1 MLSHSATYNDEI
13 KKEVEKKKKTT
24 KKVIRKIQEEQK
36 QSTLGD
42 LYELST
48 LKKDLEN

>member
-1 MLSHSATYNDEI
+1 MMKL
-13 KKEVEKKKKTT
+13 KEVEKKKTT

-42 LYELST
+42 LDELST
-48 LKKDLEN
+48 LKKI

>member
-1 MLSHSATYNDEI
+1 MMKL
-13 KKEVEKKKKTT
+13 KGRLKRRKKTT

-42 LYELST
+42 LDELST
-48 LKKDLEN
+48 LKNDLENQ